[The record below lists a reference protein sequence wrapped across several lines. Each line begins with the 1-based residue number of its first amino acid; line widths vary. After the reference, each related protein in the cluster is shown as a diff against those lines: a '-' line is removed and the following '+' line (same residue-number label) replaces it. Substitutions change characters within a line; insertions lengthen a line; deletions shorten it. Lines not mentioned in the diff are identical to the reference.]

1 MLRLH
6 TSSWTS
12 IGVEPPLLRPLTPP
26 PQKWHLCTFTS
37 SFRRVSGGEMG
48 AAARILEGEEGG
60 RKKLGALIRSSFL
73 FLFAASLKELLG
85 SGLREVKFPN
95 SRRKKA
101 KFFVYLACAF
111 WSPVTVEDNSF
122 FPLLRRGGKRG
133 RAESP
138 PPPAAAA
145 VGEEGWKS

>member
-1 MLRLH
+1 
-6 TSSWTS
+6 
-12 IGVEPPLLRPLTPP
+12 
-26 PQKWHLCTFTS
+26 
-37 SFRRVSGGEMG
+37 MG

-122 FPLLRRGGKRG
+122 FPLLRRGGRG
-133 RAESP
+133 GEQKVLLLP
-138 PPPAAAA
+138 PPPWER
-145 VGEEGWKS
+145 VGKVDSLR